1 MSIEGVLHIGQCT
14 GYPASVSARSHIQVY
29 VTFPDSNVKFS
40 NAIPASDTFDI
51 NFDAP
56 FPIDTVSQG
65 CFDKLV
71 SEPLKIVI
79 KAVSSDLRHQT
90 PAFEFQTYLDPLLI
104 HQKTSITADLIG
116 KHCEDG
122 EFDASITAPSIHF
135 SFTLNEPLLSA
146 EESKG
151 SAIMRLKVD
160 KLTNLPLAITKS
172 SLYDEAD
179 NKVHTFD
186 YIVAFKFPCGRVIQL
201 TAGVYSFD
209 DPPVIKWSMVPRVF
223 LPAES
228 VNALL
233 EEGAQVQIEVR
244 RETNEDYS
252 AFQMN
257 DTIVTLATGRGCF
270 EDSEFTKPGQSHF
283 YCEIPINKMGP
294 EDEPIR
300 VPDPT
305 VQPEEQV
312 DSKKTK
318 QAAQRKVASRNTKRK
333 PKKTPTAKDK
343 KQIRVV
349 MSQWSELKEND
360 GFDGHSLLHV
370 DLQFS
375 HALVLK
381 PLVPHPTVKPS
392 DLVKKNPETRCHRLQ
407 EATNQYREAV
417 QRLAY
422 EIMNAQ
428 KTRQD
433 CQLAIPDFP
442 EDLTPLLNKMPSY
455 HVALEKLR
463 IAITYTFSEF
473 SLAHQP
479 QSEKQMQNLLSI
491 LPMYLHD
498 EVAKQLP
505 KIFIP
510 ARQPGNP
517 REFLIKESEEAELMN
532 RKEAATELLEELLAM
547 DLSDAD
553 AWWLYSCL
561 MLKHNN
567 LARAEE
573 CVRRGLTCDPNHLKL
588 SILFASLLT
597 RQEKYLEAID
607 FLKSAHFMERIVDVV
622 ISILCG
628 LANIPNS
635 KPAVEENESPLQF
648 AHELLEM
655 MDVVFTEQLIAQ
667 EQMAKGETAEVLYMF
682 GKLHYQLHD
691 FSKAVS
697 FLSRAASLEKTADAL
712 LLLGNIEF
720 ERERYQEAIKWFNE
734 GLKMR
739 FEQGS
744 ALRLGFIYLKMND
757 FVKAESILFQCS
769 PQSASVLLGLAIA
782 AINMNK
788 FKQAD
793 ELLNQATVINPRHP
807 DVWAHLALFS
817 SKLER
822 LEEAHH
828 AADMAKKW
836 NLTDDD
842 LIKKLKEENLYD
854 INDEEENVFENT
866 EENIDDVDPEDQD
879 N

>member
-1 MSIEGVLHIGQCT
+1 MSIEGVLHIGQCA

-29 VTFPDSNVKFS
+29 VTFPDANNKSS

-51 NFDAP
+51 GFDAP

-71 SEPLKIVI
+71 SEPLKIII

-90 PAFEFQTYLDPLLI
+90 PAFEFQMYLDPLLI
-104 HQKTSITADLIG
+104 HRKVSITADLIG

-122 EFDASITAPSIHF
+122 EFDASITAPSIHV

-146 EESKG
+146 EESDG
-151 SAIMRLKVD
+151 SAIMKLKVE
-160 KLTNLPLAITKS
+160 KLINLPLAIVKS

-186 YIVAFKFPCGRVIQL
+186 YIVAFKFPCGRVLQL
-201 TAGVYSFD
+201 VAGTYTFD
-209 DPPVIKWSMVPRVF
+209 DPPVVKWTMSPRVF

-228 VNALL
+228 VKALL
-233 EEGAQVQIEVR
+233 EEGANVQIEVR

-257 DTIVTLATGRGCF
+257 DTIAALVTGHGCF
-270 EDSEFTKPGQSHF
+270 DDSEFTKPGQSHF
-283 YCEIPINKMGP
+283 LCEIPINKMNP

-300 VPDPT
+300 VPDPNAQ
-305 VQPEEQV
+305 VEEPADQ
-312 DSKKTK
+312 KKGK

-360 GFDGHSLLHV
+360 GFDGHSLLFV

-392 DLVKKNPETRCHRLQ
+392 DLCRKNPETRSHRLQ

-479 QSEKQMQNLLSI
+479 QSEKQMQTLLSI

-505 KIFIP
+505 QIFIP
-510 ARQPGNP
+510 ARQPSNP

-532 RKEAATELLEELLAM
+532 RQEAATELLEELLAM

-561 MLKHNN
+561 MLRHNN

-597 RQEKYLEAID
+597 RQEKYTEAID
-607 FLKSAHFMERIVDVV
+607 FLKSAHFMERIVEVV
-622 ISILCG
+622 IAILCG
-628 LANIPNS
+628 LANLPNS
-635 KPAVEENESPLQF
+635 KPAVEPNESPLQF
-648 AHELLEM
+648 AQELLEM
-655 MDVVFTEQLIAQ
+655 KDVVFTEQLIAQ

-682 GKLHYQLHD
+682 GRLHYQLHD

-697 FLSRAASLEKTADAL
+697 FLSRAVLLNKTADAL
-712 LLLGNIEF
+712 LLLGHIEF
-720 ERERYQEAIKWFNE
+720 ERERYQDSVKWFTE
-734 GLKMR
+734 GLEMK
-739 FEQGS
+739 FEQRA
-744 ALRLGFIYLKMND
+744 ALRLGFIYLKTKD
-757 FVKAESILFQCS
+757 YLKAESILFKCS
-769 PQSASVLLGLAIA
+769 PQSASVLLGLSIA
-782 AINMNK
+782 SINMNK
-788 FKQAD
+788 FRQAD
-793 ELLNQATVINPRHP
+793 DLLNQATVINPRHP
-807 DVWAHLALFS
+807 DVWANLALFS
-817 SKLER
+817 LKMER
-822 LEEAHH
+822 SEEAHH
-828 AADMAKKW
+828 AANMAKKW
-836 NLTDDD
+836 NLTDED
-842 LIKKLKEENLYD
+842 LIKQLKDAKLYD
-854 INDEEENVFENT
+854 EFEEEEENIIENT
-866 EENIDDVDPEDQD
+866 EENIDDVDSD